1 MAADPALTPL
11 SATVVAHHLEKHY
24 QRGRAVVRALDGVDL
39 VIAEGE
45 FVAVMGPSGSGKS
58 TLLHL
63 LGGLDR
69 PSAGTVL
76 VGDVDLYRLSAD
88 DCARFRRRHIGF
100 VFQFFNLIPTLTAAE
115 NVALPLL
122 LEGKRYA
129 DVCDRVDPLLE
140 TLRLRDRADHA
151 PSELSGGEMQRVA
164 IARALVVA
172 PRLILADE
180 PTGNLD
186 SNTGAEIL
194 ALLRR
199 ACDERGVSIVLVTHD
214 LRAASHA
221 DRAVILRDGRVDSDA
236 PASSSRVGARERSPR
251 P

>member
-1 MAADPALTPL
+1 MAAEPSASLTPL

-24 QRGRAVVRALDGVDL
+24 QRGRATVRALDGVDL

-45 FVAVMGPSGSGKS
+45 FVAIMGPSGSGKS

-63 LGGLDR
+63 IGGLER

-76 VGDVDLYRLSAD
+76 LGDVDLHRLSSD
-88 DCARFRRRHIGF
+88 ESARFRRRHIGF
-100 VFQFFNLIPTLTAAE
+100 VFQFFNLIPTLSAAE

-129 DVCDRVDPLLE
+129 DVRDRVMPLLE
-140 TLRLRDRADHA
+140 TLHLAGRAEHA

-186 SNTGAEIL
+186 SETGAGIL

-199 ACDERGVSIVLVTHD
+199 ACEERGVTVVLVTHD
-214 LRAASHA
+214 LRAASCA
-221 DRAVILRDGRVDSDA
+221 DRAVILRDGRLEGQASA
-236 PASSSRVGARERSPR
+236 PARARPGA
-251 P
+251 